1 MGEVG
6 HFIVWL
12 EINKKVSVNL
22 IGKLKSKYGVSA
34 TNPQNGNITDTQPVI
49 NVSKISTPIPTQ
61 QAQPTDSGPQPTTS
75 SAAPLQQLPVSN
87 GTNNNF
93 QQKKQINQPPI
104 VGNPKRN
111 SPQKQASG
119 ISSRGW
125 TIIGL
130 ALLFGAVGATLA
142 AIGIIPEITAIGLIA
157 TAVLLG
163 IVGAALG
170 CIVGYLTDITVNKC
184 CNSEMKA
191 A

>member
-1 MGEVG
+1 M
-6 HFIVWL
+6 
-12 EINKKVSVNL
+12 
-22 IGKLKSKYGVSA
+22 
-34 TNPQNGNITDTQPVI
+34 
-49 NVSKISTPIPTQ
+49 Q
-61 QAQPTDSGPQPTTS
+61 QS
-75 SAAPLQQLPVSN
+75 PVSN
-87 GTNNNF
+87 GINNNLHPE
-93 QQKKQINQPPI
+93 KQDNQLPI

-119 ISSRGW
+119 ISARGW
-125 TIIGL
+125 TIGL
-130 ALLFGAVGATLA
+130 ALLFSAVGATLV
-142 AIGIIPEITAIGLIA
+142 AIGIIPEIVAIGLIA